1 MRKIFLCLNVF
12 LSFLLITNKVSAQT
26 TIQSKADTVVTS
38 SSKKEEKGR
47 NVMLNAADNNGPRDI
62 NIGLPGLNTGMPIR
76 ENGLPV
82 SFSWPEFPKYQWR
95 PGVGSAKVSL
105 LTLAEN
111 TVTTGTFGYSLSTQ
125 SRIGSP
131 KLDVRGSFSGSSFGW
146 YRRDISVS
154 APIANNWS
162 FIVAAYN
169 DADPGSTDLAFTKY
183 ASTASLYRIGLTKRF
198 NNNKGKIS
206 FLYKYSN
213 ASNINDMAISIYNK
227 GGKVDEMPGI
237 RMGRDSYVLNSGR
250 IRLLDAKS
258 GEYYSFNMA
267 SDQIDNVA
275 NAFYIVGDYKLK
287 NSWKLDY
294 TLNYKY
300 AEAAPFNLNYQ
311 GIKSVTAEDGL
322 TYMDGTPY
330 EGDVQVVLASHDN
343 KTPVYALQ
351 GRVDLSKGFKKHSVR
366 LGLMNIYHNRDQ
378 YAYNRASFYQEVAAQ
393 PSQLL
398 NPAGANNSMKKTD
411 AYGMYNYNKN
421 TIYND
426 GSENNLLAYF
436 IDDYKISPKLKATYG
451 FNLRY
456 QKIKGNYSTTKRFD
470 GFTLDQAEFQDFDH
484 NYFNYTANLNLAYN
498 LTKYFGVNGQFLYTT
513 ENGTLKD
520 YSFTKAPDVGKKIKT
535 PYLSLGVFLNH
546 PKLSIVSAFTY
557 VTKNDFKK
565 NLNLVNPENPSETN
579 AQQVFYD
586 IKTTAWVNDIIA
598 KPTKNFSLHY
608 RLTIQDP
615 VYDSYKFSAFGNNY
629 DYSGNTVTKISKT
642 LMEIDPSYSFLEN
655 KFNIWASFR
664 YFSDQT
670 ANITDVLYFKG
681 WWETFA
687 GVKYKMNKNINLDLK
702 VVNLLN
708 QRGVKNEISG
718 AELATDA
725 TPYYGSYIVSNYIRP
740 FTVEASVKF
749 KF

>member
-12 LSFLLITNKVSAQT
+12 LSFLLITNEVSAQT
-26 TIQSKADTVVTS
+26 TIQNKADTVTIA

-47 NVMLNAADNNGPRDI
+47 NVMLNAADNSGPRDI
-62 NIGLPGLNTGMPIR
+62 NIGLPGLATGMPIR
-76 ENGLPV
+76 ENGVPV
-82 SFSWPEFPKYQWR
+82 SFTWPEKPKYQWR
-95 PGVGSAKVSL
+95 PGVGSAKRSL
-105 LTLAEN
+105 LSLAEN
-111 TVTTGTFGYSLSTQ
+111 TITTGTFGYSLSAQ

-131 KLDVRGSFSGSSFGW
+131 KLDVRGSLSGSSFGW

-154 APIANNWS
+154 APITNNWS

-169 DADPGSTDLAFTKY
+169 DADPGSTELAFTKY
-183 ASTASLYRIGLTKRF
+183 AATTSLYRIGLTKRF
-198 NNNKGKIS
+198 NNGKIS

-213 ASNINDMAISIYNK
+213 AISISDNAISIYNK
-227 GGKVDEMPGI
+227 GGKVDEIPGI

-250 IRLLDAKS
+250 VRLLDNKT
-258 GEYYSFNMA
+258 GEYYFMDMA
-267 SDQIDNVA
+267 SDDAA
-275 NAFYIVGDYKLK
+275 NIAHAFYVVGDYNLK
-287 NSWKLDY
+287 NKWKLDY

-300 AEAAPFNLNYQ
+300 AEAAPVAMNYQ
-311 GIKSVTAEDGL
+311 GIKSVTEADGL

-330 EGDVQVVLASHDN
+330 GGDVQVVLASHAN

-351 GRVDLSKGFKKHSVR
+351 SRFELSKNFKKHNVR
-366 LGLMNIYHNRDQ
+366 LGLTDIYHSRDK
-378 YAYNRASFYQEVAAQ
+378 YAYNRASYYQEVAAQ
-393 PSQLL
+393 PNQLL
-398 NPAGANNSMKKTD
+398 NPVGANNSLKKTD

-426 GSENNLLAYF
+426 GTENTLLTYL
-436 IDDYKISPKLKATYG
+436 IDDYRISPKLKATYG
-451 FNLRY
+451 FNFRY
-456 QKIKGNYSTTKRFD
+456 QKIKGNFSPTKRFD
-470 GFTLDQAEFQDFDH
+470 GFTLDQAEFENFDH
-484 NYFNYTANLNLAYN
+484 NFFNYSANLNMSYN
-498 LTKYFGVNGQFLYTT
+498 LTKYFGLNGQFLYTT
-513 ENGTLKD
+513 ENGTLND
-520 YSFTKAPDVGKKIKT
+520 YALTKAPDLDVKVKT
-535 PYLSLGVFLNH
+535 PYLSLGVFLSH
-546 PKLSIVSAFTY
+546 PKLSIISSFTY
-557 VTKNDFKK
+557 VTKNKFKK

-586 IKTTAWVNDIIA
+586 IKTTAWVNDVIA
-598 KPTKNFSLHY
+598 RPTDNFDLHF

-615 VYDSYKFSAFGNNY
+615 VYDSYKFSAFSRDY

-642 LMEIDPSYSFLEN
+642 LMEIDPSYTFLKK
-655 KFNIWASFR
+655 KFNVWASVR

-670 ANITDVLYFKG
+670 ANITNVLYFKG

-718 AELATDA
+718 AELATDPS
-725 TPYYGSYIVSNYIRP
+725 PYYGNYIVSSYIRP